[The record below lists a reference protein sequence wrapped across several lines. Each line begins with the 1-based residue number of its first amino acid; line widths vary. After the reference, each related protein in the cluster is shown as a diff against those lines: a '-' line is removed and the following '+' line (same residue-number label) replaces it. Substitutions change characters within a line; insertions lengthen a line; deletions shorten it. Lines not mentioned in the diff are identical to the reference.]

1 MSSDTY
7 FTRSGVISGESAT
20 KGYEGAGIFES
31 ASGLVD
37 SIVHGDW
44 PGVAGNG
51 LATGLSLI
59 GAVMDPLQAVFA
71 AGVGWLME
79 HVSFLREPLDKLMGD
94 PHAIDGHAQS
104 WRNIEQ
110 RIYDGV
116 DFFVDEVNKTTA
128 TWAAASAEAYRRRA
142 RDHAQTVQAL
152 GKIAD
157 GMGKATTIV
166 GAMVG
171 VMRNTIRDIVAEVV
185 GACISKA
192 IQAVTV
198 VLIPKVVAEVA
209 VLVAKTSAKILKLLK
224 SLFASIKEMGLLTRQ
239 MGHLIE
245 EIGQANRNV
254 VRLEAFRME
263 AVGEHGTGWKGV
275 TSGWSHAKDAY
286 QLLSQGQIAVNGTVD
301 QVVIETAKSAST
313 TNSSQNT
320 GATVTTVTDPK
331 NPTPTPIDLPL

>member
-1 MSSDTY
+1 MSGDTY
-7 FTRSGVISGESAT
+7 IARPGVISSESST
-20 KGYEGAGIFES
+20 KAYEGAGIFES
-31 ASGLVD
+31 ACGLVD
-37 SIVHGDW
+37 GMVHRDW
-44 PGVAGNG
+44 LGAGGNL

-59 GAVMDPLQAVFA
+59 GAIMDPLQAIFA

-110 RIYDGV
+110 RIYDAV
-116 DFFVDEVNKTTA
+116 DFFVDEVKKTTS
-128 TWAAASAEAYRRRA
+128 TWAAESAEAYRRRA
-142 RDHAQTVQAL
+142 RDHAQSVQAL

-157 GMGKATTIV
+157 GMSKATTIV

-171 VMRNTIRDIVAEVV
+171 VMRNTLRDIVAEVV

-209 VLVAKTSAKILKLLK
+209 ILVSKTSAKILNLLK
-224 SLFASIKEMGLLTRQ
+224 RLFAAIKEMGLVTRQ
-239 MGHLIE
+239 MGHLLE

-254 VRLEAFRME
+254 TRLEAFRLE
-263 AVGEHGTGWKGV
+263 SFDLHGTGWMGAK
-275 TSGWSHAKDAY
+275 SGLSHAKGAY
-286 QLLSQGQIAVNGTVD
+286 NLLSDGQIAVTGPVS
-301 QVVIETAKSAST
+301 QVVIETGRSASQ
-313 TNSSQNT
+313 TNSAQNT
-320 GATVTTVTDPK
+320 GAAGSTVTGK
-331 NPTPTPIDLPL
+331 NPEPHPIDLPL